1 VAELMEVVCRI
12 VIAFWPVILFAGICL
27 PASAQAGSVQDTTTP
42 AELVRDTVARE
53 VAAANDSS
61 AKYMFRA
68 CKKTPQG
75 SQTRLYVETKDA
87 MVGMTIAYNDKPISP
102 QQLQG
107 EEGRL
112 AGLASNPDQLRHKQ
126 HQEKEEAEHTLR
138 IVKALPDAFLYN
150 YDGSEPGTSN
160 LGREG
165 RPLVR
170 LKFRPN
176 PSYHPPSHVEDV
188 LVGMAGFLLID
199 PEARRIARID
209 GTLFKDVTFGW
220 GILGHLDRGGH
231 FLVQQQDVGDG
242 SWEISSMRLE
252 LTGKLFL
259 FKSIAMKSEEVF
271 SNFRRVPEGTTFAE
285 GVKMLKEQRATLAQ
299 GSAGTAATENR
310 SH

>member
-1 VAELMEVVCRI
+1 MEMVSRI

-27 PASAQAGSVQDTTTP
+27 PASAQAGSVQDATAP

-68 CKKTPQG
+68 WKKTPQG

-87 MVGMTIAYNDKPISP
+87 MAGMTIAYNDKPIGP
-102 QQLQG
+102 EQLQG
-107 EEGRL
+107 EERRL
-112 AGLASNPDQLRHKQ
+112 AGLVGNPEQLRRKQ
-126 HQEKEEAEHTLR
+126 HQEKDEAEHTLR

-170 LKFRPN
+170 LNFRPN

-231 FLVQQQDVGDG
+231 FLVQQQDLGDG
-242 SWEISSMRLE
+242 SWEISCMRLE
-252 LTGKLFL
+252 FTGKIFL
-259 FKSIAMKSEEVF
+259 FKNMAMKSEEVF
-271 SNFRRVPEGTTFAE
+271 SNFQRVPEGTTFAE
-285 GVKMLKEQRATLAQ
+285 GVKMLKEQRATSAQ
-299 GSAGTAATENR
+299 GSDGTSATENR